1 MKTNENH
8 NQEKIDTTIIGSRF
22 NLILTEELYHFA
34 LKVVEMYN
42 EKYGVKKQYL
52 YENYKSIMD
61 RRMIFQLNRY
71 IHKCIEYRGGSIN
84 IETVNKFDLS
94 TINIVE
100 FRRTRGNGKRAEAKL
115 EEFLELNNIP
125 YKSKFQ
131 SRF

>member
-1 MKTNENH
+1 
-8 NQEKIDTTIIGSRF
+8 
-22 NLILTEELYHFA
+22 
-34 LKVVEMYN
+34 
-42 EKYGVKKQYL
+42 
-52 YENYKSIMD
+52 MD
-61 RRMIFQLNRY
+61 VRMRFQLDRY

-100 FRRTRGNGKRAEAKL
+100 FRRIRGNGKRAEAKL

-125 YKSKFQ
+125 YQ